1 MKNVGIYL
9 YRVGSMCVE
18 AFEREVGTGRAVS
31 GNSSSSQLVAI
42 LTENCSNMQSME

>member
-1 MKNVGIYL
+1 MKNVEVYL

-31 GNSSSSQLVAI
+31 GNRISLQLVAI
-42 LTENCSNMQSME
+42 LTENYSNMQSME